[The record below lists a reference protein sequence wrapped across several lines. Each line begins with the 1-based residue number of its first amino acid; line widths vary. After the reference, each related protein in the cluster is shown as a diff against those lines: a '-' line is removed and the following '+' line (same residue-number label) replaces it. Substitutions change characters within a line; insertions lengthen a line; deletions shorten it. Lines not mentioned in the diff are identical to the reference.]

1 MLHPTNGNLQL
12 PDLTIKGFRGIDDLS
27 ISRLGR
33 VTLVA
38 GKNGSGKTT
47 LLEAVQV
54 YATRGRYTILN
65 GLLRSREEL
74 LDEADE
80 DGIIKAKTD
89 WSALFHGRHIPVGT
103 HITLGP
109 NEPPR
114 QLGIRV
120 VAPLSDQLSFFEEDT
135 PWFEDIPWF
144 RVEFQGA
151 RIEFSPVQLGPQR
164 FMRGRPETDFP
175 FPPAVDC
182 NALGPS
188 LPDNEEVARFWDSVA
203 LTDDE
208 DLAVAAL
215 GHVTHELVE
224 RVAVI
229 GQGRRGPNLNHGRRV
244 MVKIAGESSPV
255 PLKSL
260 GDGATRFFA
269 LALAL
274 ANSRNG
280 FLVIDEAENGIH
292 HSMQHALWK
301 MVLQTALKNDVQV
314 FAATHSWDCVRGFA
328 QAAMELEDIDGALV
342 RLERHGDK
350 TRAIEYSEE
359 ELQVVAEQGIEVR

>member
-1 MLHPTNGNLQL
+1 M
-12 PDLTIKGFRGIDDLS
+12 
-27 ISRLGR
+27 
-33 VTLVA
+33 TLVA

-54 YATRGRYTILN
+54 YAARGRYSVLN

-74 LDEADE
+74 LDKADE
-80 DGIIKAKTD
+80 DGIIRAKTD

-114 QLGIRV
+114 QVGIQV
-120 VAPLSDQLSFFEEDT
+120 VAPQSDQLSFFEEDM
-135 PWFEDIPWF
+135 PWF
-144 RVEFQGA
+144 RVEFQGK
-151 RIEFSPVQLGPQR
+151 RIEFSAVQIGLQR
-164 FMRGRPETDFP
+164 FMRRRPETDFP
-175 FPPAVDC
+175 PAIDC

-229 GQGRRGPNLNHGRRV
+229 GQGRRGPSPNQGRRV
-244 MVKIAGESSPV
+244 MVKVAGENFPI

-269 LALAL
+269 VALAL

-280 FLVIDEAENGIH
+280 FLLIDEAENGIH
-292 HSMQHALWK
+292 HSLQRDLWK
-301 MVLQTALKNDVQV
+301 MVLQTALNNDVQV
-314 FAATHSWDCVRGFA
+314 FAATHSWDCIRGFA

-342 RLERHGDK
+342 RLERKGDE
-350 TRAIEYSEE
+350 TRAIEYSET
-359 ELQVVAEQGIEVR
+359 ELHVVAEQGIEVR

>member
-1 MLHPTNGNLQL
+1 MLQPTNGNLQL
-12 PDLTIKGFRGIDDLS
+12 PDLTIQGFRGINDLS

-54 YATRGRYTILN
+54 YAARGRYAILN
-65 GLLRSREEL
+65 RLLRSREEVL
-74 LDEADE
+74 EEADE
-80 DGIIKAKTD
+80 DGAVNLVTD
-89 WSALFHGRHIPVGT
+89 WAALFHGRSIPPNGGLNIGPCDKSQQVRIQTVVPEAGQYS
-103 HITLGP
+103 HLINGRYFQDALWIRSEFLGD
-109 NEPPR
+109 
-114 QLGIRV
+114 
-120 VAPLSDQLSFFEEDT
+120 S
-135 PWFEDIPWF
+135 
-144 RVEFQGA
+144 
-151 RIEFSPVQLGPQR
+151 IEFPTLQSNLQR
-164 FMRGRPETDFP
+164 LVRDRREAN
-175 FPPAVDC
+175 FPPAVES
-182 NALGPS
+182 NLLGPS
-188 LPDNEEVARFWDSVA
+188 LTGNAEMGGLWDSVA

-215 GHVTHELVE
+215 RLITNERVE
-224 RVAVI
+224 RVAVV
-229 GQGRRGPNLNHGRRV
+229 GQDNRGTRLNQGRRV
-244 MVKIAGESSPV
+244 MLRIAGESVPV

-280 FLVIDEAENGIH
+280 LLLIDEAENGIH
-292 HSMQHALWK
+292 HSMQRDLWK
-301 MVLQTALKNDVQV
+301 MVLQTAVKNDVQV

-328 QAAMELEDIDGALV
+328 QAAIELEDIDGALV

>member
-1 MLHPTNGNLQL
+1 MLQPTDGNLHL
-12 PDLTIKGFRGIDDLS
+12 PSLTIKGFRGIKDLS

-54 YATRGRYTILN
+54 YASRGRYAILN

-74 LDEADE
+74 LEETDEE
-80 DGIIKAKTD
+80 GGIRAKTD
-89 WSALFHGRHIPVGT
+89 WDALFHGRHILTGNS
-103 HITLGP
+103 INIGP
-109 NEPPR
+109 DDPNQQVKIQIVSR
-114 QLGIRV
+114 LTD
-120 VAPLSDQLSFFEEDT
+120 PLKFFDEDLR
-135 PWFEDIPWF
+135 WF
-144 RVEFQGA
+144 
-151 RIEFSPVQLGPQR
+151 RIEFRSSWIEFPAIPPSLQR
-164 FMRGRPETDFP
+164 EMPRWRELD

-182 NALGPS
+182 NTLGPS
-188 LPDNEEVARFWDSVA
+188 LPDNSEVSRFWDSVA

-208 DLAVAAL
+208 DLAVSAL
-215 GHVTHELVE
+215 NQITDERVE

-229 GQGRRGPNLNHGRRV
+229 GQGSSGPRSNHGRRV
-244 MVKIAGESSPV
+244 MVKIAGEIAPV

-269 LALAL
+269 TALAL
-274 ANSRNG
+274 ANSRSG
-280 FLVIDEAENGIH
+280 FLVIDEVENGIH
-292 HSMQHALWK
+292 HSMQRDLWK
-301 MVLQTALKNDVQV
+301 MVLQTALENDVQV

-342 RLERHGDK
+342 RLEQHGDK

-359 ELQVVAEQGIEVR
+359 ELQVVAEHGIEVR

>member
-1 MLHPTNGNLQL
+1 MLHPTNRNLHL
-12 PDLTIKGFRGIDDLS
+12 PDLTIRGFRGISDLS

-54 YATRGRYTILN
+54 YAARGRYAILN
-65 GLLRSREEL
+65 SQLRRREEL
-74 LDEADE
+74 LEEVDE
-80 DGIIKAKTD
+80 DGAVNLAAD
-89 WSALFHGRHIPVGT
+89 WAALFHGRSIPYDVG
-103 HITLGP
+103 ITIGP
-109 NEPPR
+109 YDYLQQVR
-114 QLGIRV
+114 IRV
-120 VAPLSDQLSFFEEDT
+120 VIPKSGRFSYFINGRYFEEALWIRT
-135 PWFEDIPWF
+135 EF
-144 RVEFQGA
+144 RGEG
-151 RIEFSPVQLGPQR
+151 IEFPALQSNLQQLVRTRRESSFPPVIDCTLLGP
-164 FMRGRPETDFP
+164 GLPE
-175 FPPAVDC
+175 
-182 NALGPS
+182 NS
-188 LPDNEEVARFWDSVA
+188 EVSRFWDSIA

-208 DLAVAAL
+208 DLAVETL
-215 GHVTHELVE
+215 GQITNERVE

-229 GQGRRGPNLNHGRRV
+229 GQGSSGPKSNHGRRV
-244 MVKIAGESSPV
+244 MAKVAGENAPI

-274 ANSRNG
+274 ANSRDG

-292 HSMQHALWK
+292 HSMQRALWK
-301 MVLQTALKNDVQV
+301 MVLQTAFNYNVQV

-328 QAAMELEDIDGALV
+328 QAAMELEDIDGALL